1 MTNFSNHVSYINT
14 STEIVELTNA
24 HGFGGRRKSGFIGS
38 SHYRTIIENRI
49 QFGPGEYFL

>member
-24 HGFGGRRKSGFIGS
+24 HGFDGRRKSGFIGS
-38 SHYRTIIENRI
+38 SHYRTIIENRT
-49 QFGPGEYFL
+49 QFGP